1 MGPEVV
7 DSSSPA
13 TAGQSRKAKRPGL
26 IVGLF
31 EGVGIALEALWA
43 NKLRSFLTVLG
54 NIIAVSSIILVV
66 SIIQGLDAEVTDIFT
81 AEGTDVFT
89 VRRRGMIF
97 SEEMERETRSN
108 PRLTRADARM
118 LREENE
124 TFAAVVEGVDRS
136 ANVEFRN
143 ISLDRVGIR
152 GRSYEYALTDTFG
165 LQAGRYFSILESR
178 RNRAV
183 ALVGA
188 DTVEQLFPGLPVEA
202 ALDKRIRIRGTRFII
217 IGVLAPK
224 GSILG
229 FSQDELMI
237 VPVGAYQRLF
247 GSRQSLELTIKPH
260 NPELLDQAMDEAR
273 LLMRIRHRLRP
284 GDADNFA
291 ITSADTFVDLY
302 RQATT
307 GIYTVLVSVVAMA
320 LVVGGIVIMN
330 IMLMVVTE
338 RTREIGV
345 RKAVGAT
352 YRLILWQFLVEAVT
366 LSLVGGVI
374 GLLLGYGAATLVG
387 MFTPL
392 PYTLQLWS
400 IWLAL
405 GVVTIVGIVFGIY
418 PASRAARLE
427 PITALGYES

>member
-1 MGPEVV
+1 
-7 DSSSPA
+7 
-13 TAGQSRKAKRPGL
+13 
-26 IVGLF
+26 VGLF

-54 NIIAVSSIILVV
+54 NIIAVTSIILVV

-81 AEGTDVFT
+81 SEGTDVFT
-89 VRRRGMIF
+89 VQRRGMVF
-97 SEEMERETRSN
+97 SEEMDRATRSN
-108 PRLTRADARM
+108 PRLTRADARA
-118 LREENE
+118 LREEGE

-136 ANVEFRN
+136 APVEYRSV
-143 ISLDRVGIR
+143 SLDSVGIR
-152 GRSYEYALTDTFG
+152 GRSYEYALIDTYG
-165 LQAGRYFSILESR
+165 LQAGRYFSVLETR

-183 ALVGA
+183 ALLGA
-188 DTVEQLFPGLPVEA
+188 DTVDQLFPGLPVES
-202 ALDKRIRIRGTRFII
+202 ALGKRIRIRGTHFTV
-217 IGVLAPK
+217 IGILAPK
-224 GSILG
+224 GSVLG
-229 FSQDELMI
+229 FSQDELI
-237 VPVGAYQRLF
+237 VVPVGAYQRMF
-247 GSRQSLELTIKPH
+247 GSRQSLDFTIRPR
-260 NPELLDQAMDEAR
+260 NPELLDQSRDEAR

-284 GDADNFA
+284 GDADDFA

-338 RTREIGV
+338 RTREIGI

-352 YRLILWQFLVEAVT
+352 YRQILWQFLVEAIT
-366 LSLVGGVI
+366 LSLVGGIV

-392 PYTLQLWS
+392 PYTLALWS

-405 GVVTIVGIVFGIY
+405 GVVTVVGVVFGIY

-427 PITALGYES
+427 PITALGYEN

>member
-1 MGPEVV
+1 MG
-7 DSSSPA
+7 A
-13 TAGQSRKAKRPGL
+13 TGQSRRIQRAGRF
-26 IVGLF
+26 VGLF
-31 EGVGIALEALWA
+31 EGVGIALEALWS

-81 AEGTDVFT
+81 SEGTDVFT
-89 VRRRGMIF
+89 LQRRGMIF
-97 SEEMERETRSN
+97 SEEMDRATRSN
-108 PRLTRADARM
+108 PRLTRADARA
-118 LREENE
+118 LREEGE
-124 TFAAVVEGVDRS
+124 TFAAVVEGVDRR
-136 ANVEFRN
+136 ANVEYRN
-143 ISLDRVGIR
+143 ISLDNVGIN
-152 GRSYEYALTDTFG
+152 GRSYEYVLTDTFG
-165 LQAGRYFSILESR
+165 LQAGRYFSILETR

-183 ALVGA
+183 ALIGA
-188 DTVEQLFPGLPVEA
+188 DTIEQLFPGLPVQST
-202 ALDKRIRIRGTRFII
+202 LGKRVRIRGTHFTV

-229 FSQDELMI
+229 FSQDELI
-237 VPVGAYQRLF
+237 VVPVGAFQRLF
-247 GSRQSLELTIKPH
+247 GSRQSLGLTIKPRT
-260 NPELLDQAMDEAR
+260 PELLDQAMDEAR

-291 ITSADTFVDLY
+291 ITSADTFVDIY

-307 GIYTVLVSVVAMA
+307 GIYTILISVVAMA

-352 YRLILWQFLVEAVT
+352 YRQILWQFLVEAIT
-366 LSLVGGVI
+366 LSLVGGVM

-387 MFTPL
+387 MFSPL

-400 IWLAL
+400 VWLAL
-405 GVVTIVGIVFGIY
+405 GVVSVVGVVFGIY

>member
-1 MGPEVV
+1 
-7 DSSSPA
+7 
-13 TAGQSRKAKRPGL
+13 
-26 IVGLF
+26 VGLF

-54 NIIAVSSIILVV
+54 NIIAVTSIILVV
-66 SIIQGLDAEVTDIFT
+66 SIIQGLDSEVTDIFT
-81 AEGTDVFT
+81 SEGTDVFT
-89 VRRRGMIF
+89 VQRRGMVF
-97 SEEMERETRSN
+97 SEEEARATRSN
-108 PRLTRADARM
+108 PRLTRADARA
-118 LREENE
+118 LREEGE

-136 ANVEFRN
+136 APVEYRN
-143 ISLDRVGIR
+143 ISLDNVGIR
-152 GRSYEYALTDTFG
+152 GRSYEYALIDTYG
-165 LQAGRYFSILESR
+165 LQAGRYFSILETR

-188 DTVEQLFPGLPVEA
+188 DTVEQLFPGLPVES
-202 ALDKRIRIRGTRFII
+202 ALGKRIRINGTHFIV
-217 IGVLAPK
+217 IGVLDAK

-229 FSQDELMI
+229 FSQDELII
-237 VPVGAYQRLF
+237 VPVGAYQRMF
-247 GSRQSLELTIKPH
+247 GSRQSLDFTIRPRD
-260 NPELLDQAMDEAR
+260 PELLDQSRDEAR

-284 GDADNFA
+284 GDADDFA
-291 ITSADTFVDLY
+291 ITSADTFVDIY

-338 RTREIGV
+338 RTREIGI

-352 YRLILWQFLVEAVT
+352 YRQILWQFLVEAVT
-366 LSLVGGVI
+366 LSLVGGIV
-374 GLLLGYGAATLVG
+374 GLTLGYGAATLVG

-392 PYTLQLWS
+392 PYTLALWS

-405 GVVTIVGIVFGIY
+405 GVVTVVGVVFGIY

-427 PITALGYES
+427 PITALGYET

>member
-1 MGPEVV
+1 MG
-7 DSSSPA
+7 A
-13 TAGQSRKAKRPGL
+13 TGQSRRIQRAGRF
-26 IVGLF
+26 VGLF
-31 EGVGIALEALWA
+31 EGVGIALEALWS

-81 AEGTDVFT
+81 SEGTDVFT
-89 VRRRGMIF
+89 LQRRGMVF
-97 SEEMERETRSN
+97 SEEMDRATRSN
-108 PRLTRADARM
+108 PRLTRADARA
-118 LREENE
+118 LREEGE
-124 TFAAVVEGVDRS
+124 TFAAVVEGVDRR
-136 ANVEFRN
+136 ANVEYRN
-143 ISLDRVGIR
+143 ISLDNVGIN
-152 GRSYEYALTDTFG
+152 GRSYEYVLTDTFG
-165 LQAGRYFSILESR
+165 LQAGRYFSILETR

-183 ALVGA
+183 ALIGA
-188 DTVEQLFPGLPVEA
+188 DTIEQLFPGLPVQST
-202 ALDKRIRIRGTRFII
+202 LGKRVRIRGTHFTV

-229 FSQDELMI
+229 FSQDELI
-237 VPVGAYQRLF
+237 VVPVGAFQRLF
-247 GSRQSLELTIKPH
+247 GSRQSLGLTIKPRT
-260 NPELLDQAMDEAR
+260 PELLDQAMDEAR

-291 ITSADTFVDLY
+291 ITSADTFVDIY

-307 GIYTVLVSVVAMA
+307 GIYTILISVVAMA

-352 YRLILWQFLVEAVT
+352 YRQILWQFLVEAIT
-366 LSLVGGVI
+366 LSLVGGVM

-387 MFTPL
+387 MFSPL

-400 IWLAL
+400 VWLAL
-405 GVVTIVGIVFGIY
+405 GVVSVVGVVFGIY

>member
-1 MGPEVV
+1 MG
-7 DSSSPA
+7 A
-13 TAGQSRKAKRPGL
+13 TGQSRKIQHAGRF
-26 IVGLF
+26 VGLF
-31 EGVGIALEALWA
+31 EGVGIALEALWS

-81 AEGTDVFT
+81 SEGTDVFT
-89 VRRRGMIF
+89 LQRRGMIF
-97 SEEMERETRSN
+97 SEEMDRATRSN
-108 PRLTRADARM
+108 PRLTRADARA
-118 LREENE
+118 LREEGE
-124 TFAAVVEGVDRS
+124 TFAAVVEGVDRR
-136 ANVEFRN
+136 ANVEYRN
-143 ISLDRVGIR
+143 ISLDNVGIN
-152 GRSYEYALTDTFG
+152 GRSYEYVLTDTFG
-165 LQAGRYFSILESR
+165 LQAGRYFSILETR

-183 ALVGA
+183 ALIGA
-188 DTVEQLFPGLPVEA
+188 DTIEQLFPGLPVQST
-202 ALDKRIRIRGTRFII
+202 LGKRVRIRGTHFTV

-229 FSQDELMI
+229 FSQDELI
-237 VPVGAYQRLF
+237 VVPVGAFQRLF
-247 GSRQSLELTIKPH
+247 GSRQSLGLTIKPRT
-260 NPELLDQAMDEAR
+260 PELLDQAMDEAR

-291 ITSADTFVDLY
+291 ITSADTFVDIY

-307 GIYTVLVSVVAMA
+307 GIYTILISVVAMA

-352 YRLILWQFLVEAVT
+352 YRQILWQFLVEAIT
-366 LSLVGGVI
+366 LSLVGGVM

-387 MFTPL
+387 MFSPL

-400 IWLAL
+400 VWLAL
-405 GVVTIVGIVFGIY
+405 GVVSVVGVVFGIY

>member
-1 MGPEVV
+1 M
-7 DSSSPA
+7 SA
-13 TAGQSRKAKRPGL
+13 TGQSRRIQRAGRF
-26 IVGLF
+26 VGLF
-31 EGVGIALEALWA
+31 EGVGIALEALWS

-81 AEGTDVFT
+81 SEGTDVFT
-89 VRRRGMIF
+89 LQRRGMVF
-97 SEEMERETRSN
+97 SEEMDRATRSN
-108 PRLTRADARM
+108 PRLTRADARA
-118 LREENE
+118 LREEGE
-124 TFAAVVEGVDRS
+124 TFAAVVEGVDRR
-136 ANVEFRN
+136 ANVEYRN
-143 ISLDRVGIR
+143 ISLDNVGIN
-152 GRSYEYALTDTFG
+152 GRSYEYVLTDTFG
-165 LQAGRYFSILESR
+165 LQAGRYFSILETR

-183 ALVGA
+183 ALIGA
-188 DTVEQLFPGLPVEA
+188 DTIEQLFPGLPVQST
-202 ALDKRIRIRGTRFII
+202 LGKRVRIRGTHFTV

-229 FSQDELMI
+229 FSQDELI
-237 VPVGAYQRLF
+237 VVPVGAFQRLF
-247 GSRQSLELTIKPH
+247 GSRQSLGLTIKPRT
-260 NPELLDQAMDEAR
+260 PELLDQAMDEAR

-291 ITSADTFVDLY
+291 ITSADTFVEIY

-307 GIYTVLVSVVAMA
+307 GIYTILISVVAMA

-352 YRLILWQFLVEAVT
+352 YRQILWQFLVEAIT
-366 LSLVGGVI
+366 LSLVGGMM

-387 MFTPL
+387 MFSPL
-392 PYTLQLWS
+392 PYALQLWS
-400 IWLAL
+400 VWLAL
-405 GVVTIVGIVFGIY
+405 GVVTLVGVVFGIY

>member
-1 MGPEVV
+1 MG
-7 DSSSPA
+7 A
-13 TAGQSRKAKRPGL
+13 TGQSRKIQRAGRF
-26 IVGLF
+26 VGLF
-31 EGVGIALEALWA
+31 EGVGIALEALWS

-81 AEGTDVFT
+81 SEGTDVFT
-89 VRRRGMIF
+89 LQRRGMIF
-97 SEEMERETRSN
+97 SEEMDRATRSN
-108 PRLTRADARM
+108 PRLTRADARA
-118 LREENE
+118 LREEGE
-124 TFAAVVEGVDRS
+124 TFAAVVEGVDRR
-136 ANVEFRN
+136 ANVEYRN
-143 ISLDRVGIR
+143 ISLDNVGIN
-152 GRSYEYALTDTFG
+152 GRSYEYVLTDTFG
-165 LQAGRYFSILESR
+165 LQAGRYFSILETR
-178 RNRAV
+178 RNRSV
-183 ALVGA
+183 ALIGA
-188 DTVEQLFPGLPVEA
+188 DTIEQLFPGLPVQST
-202 ALDKRIRIRGTRFII
+202 LGKRVRIRGTHFTV

-229 FSQDELMI
+229 FSQDELI
-237 VPVGAYQRLF
+237 VVPVGAFQRLF
-247 GSRQSLELTIKPH
+247 GSRQSLGLTIKPRT
-260 NPELLDQAMDEAR
+260 PELLDQAMDEAR

-291 ITSADTFVDLY
+291 ITSADTFVDIY

-307 GIYTVLVSVVAMA
+307 GIYTILISVVAMA

-352 YRLILWQFLVEAVT
+352 YRQILWQFLVEAIT
-366 LSLVGGVI
+366 LSLVGGVM

-387 MFTPL
+387 MFSPL

-400 IWLAL
+400 VWLAL
-405 GVVTIVGIVFGIY
+405 GVVSVVGVVFGIY

>member
-1 MGPEVV
+1 MGPEVI
-7 DSSSPA
+7 DSKRPA
-13 TAGQSRKAKRPGL
+13 TAGQSRKANRPGL
-26 IVGLF
+26 LIGLV
-31 EGVGIALEALWA
+31 EGVGIALEALWS

-81 AEGTDVFT
+81 AEGTDVFSL
-89 VRRRGMIF
+89 RRRGMIF
-97 SEEMERETRSN
+97 SEEMERATRSN

-118 LREENE
+118 LREEGE
-124 TFAAVVEGVDRS
+124 TFAAIVEGVDRS
-136 ANVEFRN
+136 AAVEYRS
-143 ISLDRVGIR
+143 ISLDNVGIR
-152 GRSYEYALTDTFG
+152 GRSYEYVLTDTFG

-202 ALDKRIRIRGTRFII
+202 ALDKRIRIRGARFTI
-217 IGVLAPK
+217 IGILASK
-224 GSILG
+224 GSVLG
-229 FSQDELMI
+229 FSQDELII

-247 GSRQSLELTIKPH
+247 GTRQSLEFTIKPKT
-260 NPELLDQAMDEAR
+260 PELLEQAMDETR

-284 GDADNFA
+284 GDADDFA
-291 ITSADTFVDLY
+291 LTSADTFVDLY

-352 YRLILWQFLVEAVT
+352 YKLILWQFLVEAVT
-366 LSLVGGVI
+366 LSLVGGMI
-374 GLLLGYGAATLVG
+374 GLALGYGAATLVG

-400 IWLAL
+400 VWLAL
-405 GVVTIVGIVFGIY
+405 GVVTIVGVVFGIY

>member
-1 MGPEVV
+1 MG
-7 DSSSPA
+7 A
-13 TAGQSRKAKRPGL
+13 TGQSRKIQRAGRF
-26 IVGLF
+26 VGLF
-31 EGVGIALEALWA
+31 EGVGIALEALWS

-81 AEGTDVFT
+81 SEGTDVFT
-89 VRRRGMIF
+89 LQRRGMIF
-97 SEEMERETRSN
+97 SEEMDRATRSN
-108 PRLTRADARM
+108 PRLTRADARA
-118 LREENE
+118 LREEGE
-124 TFAAVVEGVDRS
+124 TFAAVVEGVDRR
-136 ANVEFRN
+136 ANVEYRN
-143 ISLDRVGIR
+143 ISLDNVGIN
-152 GRSYEYALTDTFG
+152 GRSYEYVLTDTFG
-165 LQAGRYFSILESR
+165 LQAGRYFSILETR

-183 ALVGA
+183 ALIGA
-188 DTVEQLFPGLPVEA
+188 DTIEQLFPGLPVQST
-202 ALDKRIRIRGTRFII
+202 LGKRVRIRGTHFTV

-229 FSQDELMI
+229 FSQDELI
-237 VPVGAYQRLF
+237 VVPVGAFQRLF
-247 GSRQSLELTIKPH
+247 GSRQSLGLTIKPRT
-260 NPELLDQAMDEAR
+260 PELLDQAMDEAR

-291 ITSADTFVDLY
+291 ITSADTFVDIY

-307 GIYTVLVSVVAMA
+307 GIYTILISVVAMA

-352 YRLILWQFLVEAVT
+352 YRQILWQFLVEAIT
-366 LSLVGGVI
+366 LSLVGGVM

-387 MFTPL
+387 MFSPL

-400 IWLAL
+400 VWLAL
-405 GVVTIVGIVFGIY
+405 GVVSVVGVVFGIY